1 MQMTRYSDEVMR
13 EMYERMK
20 REQEQ
25 RQKRL
30 RLLHTQ
36 YEELKANTLISNK

>member
-1 MQMTRYSDEVMR
+1 MTRYSDEVMR

-30 RLLHTQ
+30 RLLQTQ
-36 YEELKANTLISNK
+36 CEELKANTMISNK

>member
-1 MQMTRYSDEVMR
+1 MTRYSDEAMR
-13 EMYERMK
+13 GMFERMK
-20 REQEQ
+20 RDQEQ

-30 RLLHTQ
+30 RLLRTR